1 MSMQAGTDLGYAQRM
16 ALWSPG
22 VPAHCDPPT
31 HCSLLACTRAALRG
45 AEVPTARRGHPPPGE
60 DGSVAG
66 CCLPVVHVEEELEVE
81 LVHHASN
88 LLPVTLHQL
97 RVVHQLLLHSQ
108 KTEIR
113 ARAARCPCLA
123 H

>member
-1 MSMQAGTDLGYAQRM
+1 MSMQAGTDLGYAQRT

-22 VPAHCDPPT
+22 VP
-31 HCSLLACTRAALRG
+31 
-45 AEVPTARRGHPPPGE
+45 GE
-60 DGSVAG
+60 DGSVGG

-97 RVVHQLLLHSQ
+97 RVVHQLLLHLQ